1 VSRSIYIK
9 VGFIVS
15 FAALALVWGINFLKG
30 KGMFNEESYYYV
42 IYDRID
48 GLDVS
53 NSVLING
60 FKVGQVSDIKFL
72 PDTSGR
78 LIVEFQIG
86 NEYNLPGK
94 TVAQIFSSDLMGTK
108 SINLI
113 FGDGKSLQNS
123 GDTLIAAFEGS
134 LTEMVSLQMLPL
146 KNKAEDLMKEME
158 EAIAVVTTIFDENN
172 RNKIVS
178 SINHMKETFRNLET
192 STSSLDS
199 IVQGGKTRMNN
210 ILKHTESISR
220 NLEANNAQITNLLTN
235 LSNISDS
242 LAQAE
247 IKQTVMNLNH
257 VILDLNKI
265 TTKIS
270 AGEGSLGL
278 LVNNDS
284 LYNNLEDATYNLNRL
299 LEDLRLNPKRY
310 VHFSA
315 WDLGKTVIVND
326 DRSTKRKKEKVSYT
340 IQLLTSNKS
349 IPLIPEN
356 FKGYKNVEEAS
367 NKGIYIYIYSLH
379 KNIDHAK
386 TKLKEVKGKFPGAI
400 ILKVSGGA
408 YQKID

>member
-1 VSRSIYIK
+1 MSKSIYIK

-15 FAALALVWGINFLKG
+15 FAIIALVWGINFLKG
-30 KGMFNEESYYYV
+30 KGVFNEEAYYYV
-42 IYDRID
+42 VYDRID
-48 GLDVS
+48 GLEVS

-60 FKVGQVSDIKFL
+60 FKVGQVSDIRFL

-78 LIVEFQIG
+78 LIVEFQMG

-108 SINLI
+108 SVNLI
-113 FGDGKSLQNS
+113 FGDGKELQS
-123 GDTLIAAFEGS
+123 PGDTLIAAFEGS
-134 LTEMVSLQMLPL
+134 LTEMVSVQMLPL

-158 EAIAVVTTIFDENN
+158 EAIAVVTNIFDENN
-172 RNKIVS
+172 RTKIVS

-199 IVQGGKTRMNN
+199 IVQGGKTRMDN
-210 ILKHTESISR
+210 ILLYTESISR
-220 NLEANNAQITNLLTN
+220 NLEKNNDQITNLLSN
-235 LSNISDS
+235 LSDISDS

-247 IKQTVMNLNH
+247 IKQTIVNLNR
-257 VILDLNKI
+257 VILELNTI
-265 TTKIS
+265 TTKINT
-270 AGEGSLGL
+270 GHGSLGL

-326 DRSTKRKKEKVSYT
+326 PRSTKKRKEKISYT

-349 IPLIPEN
+349 IPLLPEN
-356 FKGYKNVEEAS
+356 FKGYKNVEESS
-367 NKGIYIYIYSLH
+367 NNGIYIYTYSMH

-386 TKLKEVKGKFPGAI
+386 TKLKEVKVKFPDAI
-400 ILKVSGGA
+400 ILKLSGGA